1 MTKIKPKKYTTKWVS
16 GDQALSLDLRK
27 LRALRVDR
35 GLSIRAAAALMQI
48 DFQKLWTWEVG
59 QCPPRDKGLAVL
71 RKFYGQD
78 LEKALKV
85 MV

>member
-1 MTKIKPKKYTTKWVS
+1 MTKIKRKKTTKWVS
-16 GDQALSLDLRK
+16 GDQALSLDLK
-27 LRALRVDR
+27 AFRALRVER
-35 GLSIRAAAALMQI
+35 GLSIRAAALAMGI